1 MDIIAKREGELKDE
15 QVFGIKLVRGN
26 KPLWKR
32 RNSYKEASIRKKVSL
47 LFIFNN
53 NIQGFLD

>member
-32 RNSYKEASIRKKVSL
+32 RNSYKEASICK
-47 LFIFNN
+47 
-53 NIQGFLD
+53 